1 MQAALFA
8 LQLFFL
14 KNTIVYFVLLEFVF
28 SIYFNFLLLVWRLQS
43 LDRFIYNI
51 FSSCLFL
58 TKIYEQYQMLNNYI
72 YIKNVLQYDVIMFQI
87 LQKSLAI
94 SIKSLLFGAKNATK
108 QTKGRRQNKN
118 TEKFQEN
125 HSTNKTLSW
134 KLIDGSTKSIHTC
147 THFQTSWKIEK
158 LSSPQFFIQPM
169 YKLFNS

>member
-1 MQAALFA
+1 MKKMQAALFA

-94 SIKSLLFGAKNATK
+94 SIKSLLFGAKNAAK
-108 QTKGRRQNKN
+108 
-118 TEKFQEN
+118 
-125 HSTNKTLSW
+125 
-134 KLIDGSTKSIHTC
+134 
-147 THFQTSWKIEK
+147 
-158 LSSPQFFIQPM
+158 
-169 YKLFNS
+169 